1 MCIVSG
7 DYQSFFEHYKKQL
20 IFDNKDDLVKNT
32 CKLICIIKCT
42 SKLNI
47 ELMRTEVNNL
57 VDLYFTHNMVP
68 FSIALYKLLGIDM
81 SSDHEMIKMQLHAQD

>member
-1 MCIVSG
+1 
-7 DYQSFFEHYKKQL
+7 
-20 IFDNKDDLVKNT
+20 
-32 CKLICIIKCT
+32 
-42 SKLNI
+42 
-47 ELMRTEVNNL
+47 MRTEVNNL